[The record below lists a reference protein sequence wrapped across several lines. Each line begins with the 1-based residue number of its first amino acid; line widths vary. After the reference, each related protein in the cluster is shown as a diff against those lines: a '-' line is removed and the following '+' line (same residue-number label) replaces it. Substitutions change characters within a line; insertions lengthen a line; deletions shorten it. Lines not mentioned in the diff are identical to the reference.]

1 MLYELVPDK
10 NLGVNALRSIYT
22 SYYLPHLL
30 KYQIN
35 RVSFLMRTSF
45 NMLSTNYLKKNE
57 EDEITNIINNNNV
70 QITKTDTTQQQP
82 TQQVPR
88 DRKQYLN
95 DYYERNKQKIKEQ
108 VKNNEK
114 DKTYKVRLLREINNG
129 LINISTVRKSTLE
142 KYNIKFDEKSNKY
155 ISE

>member
-22 SYYLPHLL
+22 SHYLPHLL

-57 EDEITNIINNNNV
+57 EDEDTNIINNNNV
-70 QITKTDTTQQQP
+70 QTTKPDNTQQKP

-114 DKTYKVRLLREINNG
+114 DK
-129 LINISTVRKSTLE
+129 ISLSIITAL
-142 KYNIKFDEKSNKY
+142 YFI
-155 ISE
+155 IL